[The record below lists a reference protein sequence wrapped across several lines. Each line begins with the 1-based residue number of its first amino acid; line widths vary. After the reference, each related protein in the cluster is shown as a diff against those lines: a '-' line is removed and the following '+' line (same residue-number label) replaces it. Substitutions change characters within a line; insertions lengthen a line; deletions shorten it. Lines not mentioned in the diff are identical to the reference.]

1 MQRPPLEG
9 IRVLDLSRVLTG
21 PFCSMI
27 LSDLGAEVI
36 KVEMPGSGDDTRH
49 WPPMIQDE
57 SSYFMAINRNKKS
70 ITLNLKT
77 DEAKEALH
85 KIAEKC
91 DVVLENFRPG
101 VTKRLG
107 VDYKAL
113 NKINQKL
120 IYCSI
125 SSYGQTGPYAQLP
138 GYDMIVQGMSGI
150 MSITG
155 DPDGP
160 PYRSGLAITDI
171 GAGMWAALSILSALR
186 QRDYSGKGQYLDV
199 SMLDCATS
207 WLTSFAGNY
216 FATGVSPNRLGNAH
230 FGIVPYQNFEAG
242 DGKHILLAVGND
254 KLFAALCT
262 EMELPVLINDPMFS
276 TAPKRAENRE
286 ILIPIL
292 AKRFKVRNRDE
303 WVVALR
309 ECGVP
314 CGPINS
320 IGETLNDDHLLGRD
334 MVTTIDHPKLHYVKQ
349 LNFPVKFSDTEL
361 DIRSHPPMLGEN
373 TVEILS
379 EIAGYDEYQIKILKE
394 KNAI

>member
-1 MQRPPLEG
+1 MQRPPLDG
-9 IRVLDLSRVLTG
+9 IRVLDLSRILTG

-49 WPPMIQDE
+49 WPPMVQDE
-57 SSYFMAINRNKKS
+57 SSYYMAINRNKKS

-77 DEAKEALH
+77 EEAKQALY

-107 VDYKAL
+107 VDYEKL
-113 NKINQKL
+113 KKINPKL
-120 IYCSI
+120 VYCSI
-125 SSYGQTGPYAQLP
+125 SSYGQTGPYSQLP

-155 DPDGP
+155 SPDGP

-171 GAGMWAALSILSALR
+171 GAGMWAALSIVSAIR
-186 QRDYSGKGQYLDV
+186 QRDSSGEGQYLDV

-216 FATGVSPNRLGNAH
+216 FATGVSPHRLGNAH
-230 FGIVPYQNFEAG
+230 FGIVPYQNFEAS
-242 DGKHILLAVGND
+242 DGKHFLLAVGND
-254 KLFAALCT
+254 KLFTALCT
-262 EMELPVLINDPMFS
+262 EMELPKLISDPMFS

-292 AKRFKVRNRDE
+292 TKRLKTRSRDD
-303 WVVALR
+303 WVIALR

-320 IGETLNDDHLLGRD
+320 IGEILNDEHLLGRD
-334 MVTTIDHPKLHYVKQ
+334 MVTQVEHPKLNEVKQ

-361 DIRSHPPMLGEN
+361 KIRSHPPMLGEN

-379 EIAGYDEYQIKILKE
+379 ELAGFDEAQIKYMKE

>member
-1 MQRPPLEG
+1 MFEPPLKG
-9 IRVLDLSRVLTG
+9 VRVLDLSRILTG
-21 PFCSMI
+21 PFCSML
-27 LSDLGAEVI
+27 LSDLGAEII
-36 KVEMPGSGDDTRH
+36 KVEMPGTGDDTRH
-49 WPPMIQDE
+49 WPPMVQDE
-57 SSYFMAINRNKKS
+57 SSYYMSINRNKKS

-77 DEAKEALH
+77 EEARQALY

-101 VTKRLG
+101 VTRRLG
-107 VDYKAL
+107 VDYDSLKE
-113 NKINQKL
+113 INPKL
-120 IYCSI
+120 VYCSI

-138 GYDMIVQGMSGI
+138 SYDMIVQGMSGL

-160 PYRSGLAITDI
+160 PYRSGIAITDI
-171 GAGMWAALSILSALR
+171 GAGMWAALSIVSALR
-186 QRDYSGKGQYLDV
+186 QRDSTGKGQYLDV

-230 FGIVPYQNFEAG
+230 FGIVPYQNFEAS
-242 DGKHILLAVGND
+242 DGGHLLLAVGND
-254 KLFAALCT
+254 KLFTVMCN
-262 EMELPVLINDPMFS
+262 EMELNKLITDPMFS

-292 AKRFKVRNRDE
+292 ARRFKTRTRDE
-303 WVVALR
+303 WVTNLR
-309 ECGVP
+309 ACGVP

-320 IGETLNDDHLLGRD
+320 IGEILNDGHLLGRE
-334 MVTTIDHPKLHYVKQ
+334 MVTSVDHPKLHEVKQ

-361 DIRSHPPMLGEN
+361 KISSHPPMLGEH
-373 TVEILS
+373 TYEILS
-379 EIAGYDEYQIKILKE
+379 ELAGYDEDYIKSLKE

>member
-9 IRVLDLSRVLTG
+9 IRVLDLSRILTG

-49 WPPMIQDE
+49 WPPMVQDE
-57 SSYFMAINRNKKS
+57 SSYYMSINRNKKS
-70 ITLNLKT
+70 VTLNLKT
-77 DEAKEALH
+77 KEAQEALY

-101 VTKRLG
+101 VTERLG
-107 VDYKAL
+107 MDYETMR
-113 NKINQKL
+113 KINPKL
-120 IYCSI
+120 VYCSI

-155 DPDGP
+155 ASDGP
-160 PYRSGLAITDI
+160 PFRSGLAITDI
-171 GAGMWAALSILSALR
+171 GAGMWAALSIVSALR
-186 QRDYSGKGQYLDV
+186 QRESSGVGQYLDV

-216 FATGVSPNRLGNAH
+216 FATGQSPHRRGNAH
-230 FGIVPYQNFEAG
+230 FGIVPYQNFEAY
-242 DGKHILLAVGND
+242 DGKHLLLAVGND
-254 KLFAALCT
+254 KLFNVLCN
-262 EMELPVLINDPMFS
+262 EMELSSLLEEPIFS
-276 TAPKRAENRE
+276 TASKRAENRE
-286 ILIPIL
+286 MLIPIL
-292 AKRFKVRNRDE
+292 AKRFKTRTRDE
-303 WVVALR
+303 WVESLR
-309 ECGVP
+309 SCGVP

-320 IGETLNDDHLLGRD
+320 IGEILNDEHLLGRE
-334 MVTTIDHPKLHYVKQ
+334 MVTSVEHPKLHEVKQ

-361 DIRSHPPMLGEN
+361 KIRSHPPMMGEH
-373 TVEILS
+373 TYEVLADL
-379 EIAGYDEYQIKILKE
+379 AGYDEAKIRSLKA
-394 KNAI
+394 KNVI

>member
-1 MQRPPLEG
+1 MQKPPLEG
-9 IRVLDLSRVLTG
+9 IRVLDLSRILTG

-36 KVEMPGSGDDTRH
+36 KVEMPGTGDDTRH

-57 SSYFMAINRNKKS
+57 SSYYMAINRNKKS

-77 DEAKEALH
+77 DEAKEALY

-107 VDYKAL
+107 VDYEAL
-113 NKINQKL
+113 KKINPRL
-120 IYCSI
+120 VYCSI

-155 DPDGP
+155 SPDGP

-171 GAGMWAALSILSALR
+171 GAGMWAALSIVSAIR
-186 QRDYSGKGQYLDV
+186 QRDSSGEGQYLDV

-216 FATGVSPNRLGNAH
+216 FATGLSPNRLGNAH
-230 FGIVPYQNFEAG
+230 FGIVPYQNFEAS
-242 DGKHILLAVGND
+242 DGEHFLIAVGND
-254 KLFAALCT
+254 KLFAVLCE
-262 EMELPVLINDPMFS
+262 EMELPALVSDPMFN

-292 AKRFKVRNRDE
+292 ARRFKVRSRDE
-303 WVVALR
+303 WVSALR
-309 ECGVP
+309 ERGVP

-320 IGETLNDDHLLGRD
+320 IGEILTDENLQGRG
-334 MVTTIDHPKLHYVKQ
+334 MVTQVDHPKLREVKQ

-361 DIRSHPPMLGEN
+361 KIRSHPPMLGEH

-379 EIAGYDEYQIKILKE
+379 ELAGFNEDQIQNLKE
-394 KNAI
+394 KNAF

>member
-1 MQRPPLEG
+1 MFEPPLKG
-9 IRVLDLSRVLTG
+9 VRVLDLSRILTG

-27 LSDLGAEVI
+27 LSDLGAEII
-36 KVEMPGSGDDTRH
+36 KVEMPKTGDDTRH
-49 WPPMIQDE
+49 WPPMVQNE
-57 SSYFMAINRNKKS
+57 SSYYMSINRNKKS

-77 DEAKEALH
+77 DEAKDALF

-101 VTKRLG
+101 VTTRLG
-107 VDYKAL
+107 VDYEAL
-113 NKINQKL
+113 KKINPKL
-120 IYCSI
+120 VYCSI
-125 SSYGQTGPYAQLP
+125 SSYGQTGPYSQLP
-138 GYDMIVQGMSGI
+138 GYDMIVQGMSGL

-160 PYRSGLAITDI
+160 PYRSGIAITDI
-171 GAGMWAALSILSALR
+171 GAGMWAALSIVSALR
-186 QRDYSGKGQYLDV
+186 QRDSTGKGQYLDV
-199 SMLDCATS
+199 SMLDCAAS

-216 FATGVSPNRLGNAH
+216 FATGVSPKRLGNAH
-230 FGIVPYQNFEAG
+230 FGIVPYQNFEAS
-242 DGKHILLAVGND
+242 DGKHLLLAVGND
-254 KLFAALCT
+254 KLFNVMCK
-262 EMELPVLINDPMFS
+262 EMELTKLITDPMFS

-292 AKRFKVRNRDE
+292 AKRFKTRSRDE
-303 WVVALR
+303 WVLALR

-320 IGETLNDDHLLGRD
+320 IGETLNDEHLVGRD
-334 MVTTIDHPKLHYVKQ
+334 MVTSVEHPKLHEVKQ

-361 DIRSHPPMLGEN
+361 KIRAHPPMLGEH
-373 TVEILS
+373 TFEILS
-379 EIAGYDEYQIKILKE
+379 ELAGYSEDYIRSLKD